1 MQTIPFFKEHGS
13 YSPSRRWTVSMV
25 RFPGVLAPHVST
37 DNGTRIVE
45 SLELQIL
52 VFEGVVDIYF

>member
-1 MQTIPFFKEHGS
+1 
-13 YSPSRRWTVSMV
+13 MV

-37 DNGTRIVE
+37 DNGTRMLE

-52 VFEGVVDIYF
+52 VFEGVVGIYF